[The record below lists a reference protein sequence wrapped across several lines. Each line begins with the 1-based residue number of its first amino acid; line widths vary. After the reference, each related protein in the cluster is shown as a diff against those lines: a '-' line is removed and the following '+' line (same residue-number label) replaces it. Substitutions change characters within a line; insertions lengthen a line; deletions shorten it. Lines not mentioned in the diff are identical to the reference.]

1 MSDTVQLA
9 CGPARVTINRRG
21 GELTAWSID
30 GHDLLW
36 QSDPAA
42 WARTS
47 PILFPIVGWA
57 RDGQIRIDGEP
68 RSMGV
73 HGFAADCMFELVRQ
87 DETSA
92 ILALQDDAETRKQY
106 PFAFRLEVHYR
117 LGPQDLVV
125 ELRLLNR
132 GRRDLPYAI
141 GFHPGFA
148 WPLIGAVR
156 GGHTIEFAEVEHP
169 HVPIITISGMF
180 RGRHAQCRST
190 ASNSHSAM
198 NSSRRKPCASCARA
212 AVHCATL
219 RRTVHRSPSR
229 STIPPHRVVEPAP
242 FAIRLH
248 RSVDRPRRSRWLCR

>member
-1 MSDTVQLA
+1 MLTGERLSALYDVPLTVETDAIRPQRRRPRRMSDTVQLA

-21 GELTAWSID
+21 GELTEWSID

-92 ILALQDDAETRKQY
+92 ILALQDDADTRKQY

-180 RGRHAQCRST
+180 
-190 ASNSHSAM
+190 
-198 NSSRRKPCASCARA
+198 ARE
-212 AVHCATL
+212 T
-219 RRTVHRSPSR
+219 RTVPLDGKRTHTQR
-229 STIPPHRVVEPAP
+229 
-242 FAIRLH
+242 
-248 RSVDRPRRSRWLCR
+248 